1 MTLSH
6 DRPLRLA
13 ALAAIPLVI
22 FGYAGA
28 GSAEAQGTH
37 AAQSEELIRWA
48 EAQAAEVLRD
58 LPPGTGLPPPSA
70 AAIDD
75 ALRLFS
81 TSPLSRVGAPQQA
94 AMVGGSSQ
102 PSGGQTTQSL
112 PPITIQ
118 LPPHPPESQAP
129 PAQWRPPIQ
138 IPDPSAI
145 PSPPLTQAPPQ
156 QQQPPIQL
164 PNPSA
169 GASGRPPIEPLTIPL
184 PPHPPESQAPWNQR
198 G

>member
-1 MTLSH
+1 MQKN
-6 DRPLRLA
+6 DWQVRPVRLA
-13 ALAAIPLVI
+13 VIVLAVCGFAMPPPAVAAESIAARSEALM
-22 FGYAGA
+22 
-28 GSAEAQGTH
+28 
-37 AAQSEELIRWA
+37 RWA
-48 EAQAAEVLRD
+48 DDEMAEVLR
-58 LPPGTGLPPPSA
+58 GLPTGTRMPAPSA
-70 AAIDD
+70 D
-75 ALRLFS
+75 AVAHARQLLS
-81 TSPLSRVGAPQQA
+81 GSPLTGQALSQQA
-94 AMVGGSSQ
+94 TGAGGS
-102 PSGGQTTQSL
+102 PPLPGGASNQSP